1 MPGIGHFPDMRL
13 PTLRP
18 LLSCAV
24 LCAFLTAGPMVPAQ
38 TFGPVITVNGTAIT
52 GFELDQREKFIRA
65 LRLPGD
71 PGTLARE
78 ALIEDRLKNQAA
90 AAAGLQVSADE
101 LEQGLAEFAARAN
114 FTTEEFIGALAD
126 EGVAPETFRDFVRS
140 GLLWRTLVQQ
150 RFGPRA
156 RVSPAEVERA
166 LALAGSQSGARVR
179 LAEIIIPA
187 PPEQRIEAEG
197 FIEDLRERLRSEADF
212 SAAVQRF
219 SAAPSRNNNGLRDW
233 IALSELP
240 GPLAQQILTLA
251 PGEVSPVIPLGGQA
265 LALFQVRGFQET
277 ALRAQ
282 TTLAADIATLPL
294 SPDPEVAAS
303 LRSRLAREI
312 DVCDDL
318 YGLARTLP
326 EGVLQREV
334 YAAEDIPR
342 DIAVAIADLDNQE
355 TTEILGTTGPVHVML
370 CARTTALTEDAEGTI
385 EQRLLNRRLASYAE
399 NYLEEL
405 RSDATIQ

>member
-1 MPGIGHFPDMRL
+1 MRL
-13 PTLRP
+13 PHLRP
-18 LLSCAV
+18 LLACAV
-24 LCAFLTAGPMVPAQ
+24 LCTFLTGGGMAQ

-71 PGTLARE
+71 PASLARN

-90 AAAGLQVSADE
+90 AAAGLTAGPDE
-101 LEQGLAEFAARAN
+101 IEQGLAEFAGRAN
-114 FTTEEFIGALAD
+114 LTTEEFIRALDD

-140 GLLWRTLVQQ
+140 GLLWRALVQQ

-166 LALAGSQSGARVR
+166 LALAGTQSGARVR

-197 FIEDLRERLRSEADF
+197 FIEDLRERIRTEADF
-212 SAAVQRF
+212 TSAVQRF
-219 SAAPSRNNNGLRDW
+219 SAAPSRNTNGLRDW
-233 IALSELP
+233 IALAELP
-240 GPLAQQILTLA
+240 GPLAQTILTLA

-277 ALRAQ
+277 ALQ
-282 TTLAADIATLPL
+282 TQPTIAADIATLPL
-294 SPDPEVAAS
+294 STDPEAAAR
-303 LRSRLAREI
+303 LRAQLAREI

-318 YGLARTLP
+318 YGLARNLP

-342 DIAVAIADLDNQE
+342 DLAVAIADLDNQE
-355 TTEILGTTGPVHVML
+355 TTEILGATGPIHVML

-385 EQRLLNRRLASYAE
+385 ERQLVNRRLASYAE

-405 RSDATIQ
+405 RADATIK

>member
-1 MPGIGHFPDMRL
+1 M
-13 PTLRP
+13 
-18 LLSCAV
+18 S
-24 LCAFLTAGPMVPAQ
+24 AGAQAQ

-71 PGTLARE
+71 AATLARE

-90 AAAGLQVSADE
+90 AAAGLVAGPDE
-101 LEQGLAEFAARAN
+101 IEQGLAEFASRAN
-114 FTTEEFIGALAD
+114 LTTEEFIRALAD

-212 SAAVQRF
+212 TAAVERF

-233 IALSELP
+233 ISLSDLP
-240 GPLAQQILTLA
+240 GPLAQTILTLA
-251 PGEVSPVIPLGGQA
+251 PGEVSPVVPLGGGA

-277 ALRAQ
+277 VLQAQ
-282 TTLAADIATLPL
+282 PTIAADIATLPL
-294 SPDPEVAAS
+294 SADPETAAA
-303 LRSRLAREI
+303 LRGQIAREI

-326 EGVLQREV
+326 EGALQREV
-334 YAAEDIPR
+334 YAVEDIPR
-342 DIAVAIADLDNQE
+342 NIAVAISDLDNQE
-355 TTEILGTTGPVHVML
+355 STEILGATGPIHVML
-370 CARTTALTEDAEGTI
+370 CARTTALTEDVEGTI
-385 EQRLLNRRLASYAE
+385 EQQLVNRRLASYAE
-399 NYLEEL
+399 NFLEEL
-405 RSDATIQ
+405 RAAATIQ